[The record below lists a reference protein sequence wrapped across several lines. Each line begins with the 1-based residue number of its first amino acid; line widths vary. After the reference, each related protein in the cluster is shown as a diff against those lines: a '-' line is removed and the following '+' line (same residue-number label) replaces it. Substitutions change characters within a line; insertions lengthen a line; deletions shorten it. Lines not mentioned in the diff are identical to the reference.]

1 MITIDVI
8 KRIAKTGEKI
18 QEGDYL
24 VSVFKDDGWWVMSM
38 YIPGKGGFGTPF
50 SKRLT
55 EETLQKMVDAIYE
68 HIERMKH
75 V

>member
-1 MITIDVI
+1 MITKEDI
-8 KRIAKTGEKI
+8 KRIAKTGEEI

-24 VSVFKDDGWWVMSM
+24 ISVFKDDGWWVMSM

-55 EETLQKMVDAIYE
+55 EETLQKMVDAIYD
-68 HIERMKH
+68 HIEQMRH
-75 V
+75 L